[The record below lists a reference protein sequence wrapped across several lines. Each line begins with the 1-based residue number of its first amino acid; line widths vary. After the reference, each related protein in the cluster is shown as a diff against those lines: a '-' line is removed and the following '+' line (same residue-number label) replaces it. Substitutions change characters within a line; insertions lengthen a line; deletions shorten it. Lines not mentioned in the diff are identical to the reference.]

1 MTKRKVPDRPHWMG
15 RCQSLESHLEAMGF
29 HVTYTKNA
37 AWIEQAKTECLRQ
50 PKMSLLRR
58 FWHRVNWLVG
68 T

>member
-15 RCQSLESHLEAMGF
+15 RCKALEAQLESMGYYVSYGKSHAMVQPMVPCVK
-29 HVTYTKNA
+29 H
-37 AWIEQAKTECLRQ
+37 RQ
-50 PKMSLLRR
+50 VSLWRR